1 MAGYAV
7 NEHRRVGE
15 YSSPALLQWW
25 DIHKLVV
32 ALVCLSSILPKHCR
46 FNGQIKKNVFFY
58 FWNENFWKLPTC
70 PLVLWDHNQ
79 RASKYSRKSPSS
91 PSKDLPQPP
100 ELKKCSK
107 NPGTVVSPPRPQLN
121 SLNCRAMPQHTSTR
135 QDEIVFCVRSMRDE
149 IANKCHSG
157 PKEKGGGGNSSCLS
171 SIILHKL
178 DICPFCS
185 ELKF

>member
-1 MAGYAV
+1 MHWYSTIFFPYQPKLNKVQFYQTIAGLMD
-7 NEHRRVGE
+7 RSRKI
-15 YSSPALLQWW
+15 ALFL
-25 DIHKLVV
+25 
-32 ALVCLSSILPKHCR
+32 
-46 FNGQIKKNVFFY
+46 
-58 FWNENFWKLPTC
+58 NENSWKFPTC

-91 PSKDLPQPP
+91 PSKDLPHPP

-135 QDEIVFCVRSMRDE
+135 QDEIVFSVRSMRDE